1 LLGAYWS
8 QEKLAALPVAPDDGN
23 AFVLLHMLYAKEV
36 APQTRAALLRDL
48 AGLFAR
54 GGIHFCTTFV
64 PAYKRMLETCGYDL
78 LPAARN
84 EAWGAAYPVD
94 GYVLDLSKSGV
105 EPWLDAV
112 MHGRRP
118 PRPLDR
124 AELETELQQVFRHW
138 KDDSR
143 LARSRLTELAGAS
156 PVDADGRR
164 AQAVRE
170 KILQAIADS
179 RAEASDG
186 LDAGYRA
193 LELTYLGRQASHKSG
208 ARSLAVSR
216 ATLYRLLKRAIHGLA
231 ETLALSSASIPEA

>member
-1 LLGAYWS
+1 
-8 QEKLAALPVAPDDGN
+8 
-23 AFVLLHMLYAKEV
+23 
-36 APQTRAALLRDL
+36 
-48 AGLFAR
+48 
-54 GGIHFCTTFV
+54 
-64 PAYKRMLETCGYDL
+64 MLETCGYDL

-94 GYVLDLSKSGV
+94 GYVLDLSKIGV

-156 PVDADGRR
+156 PADADGRR

-170 KILQAIADS
+170 KILQAIADG

-186 LDAGYRA
+186 LDGGYRA
-193 LELTYLGRQASHKSG
+193 LELTYLGRQASHKGG
-208 ARSLAVSR
+208 ARTLAVSR